1 MAEVFAN
8 PLVDLAEYTDMKQD
22 LDQGKGPVQ
31 VSGVTDSQK
40 VHVMHELSKDN
51 PWRLVVTYDDTRAKE
66 IFDDFSYFEPNTW
79 LYPARDLLFY
89 SSDIHGN
96 LLTRQ
101 RMQVFKH
108 LLEDEGGVV
117 VTTVDGLM
125 DHLLPLSRIKESCLN
140 IMVGQT
146 LDMEE
151 IKHLLTGMGYE
162 RMGQVDGMGQFSV
175 RGGILDVF
183 PLTEEV
189 PVRIELWGDEV
200 DSIRSFDAESQRS
213 IQQMDEVTIYP
224 ATELILTKKDIE
236 EGILCLEADEKKQ
249 EKAFRDQKKPEEAQR
264 IRRAVGELVESLKEG
279 FDVQTLDAYIR
290 YFCRDTV
297 SFLDYMKE
305 VGDRVT
311 LVSSGAAGKASK
323 KKQASGLALILD
335 EPQRMKEKAET
346 VETEFRESMS
356 HRLEQGYILPGQAD
370 LLFASKTVL
379 ADCHTSHSIFMTGLD
394 QRLPGMTPKA
404 KYSLTGK
411 NLNSYQNSFEILIK
425 DLTRWKKDGYR
436 VVLLSASRTRASR
449 LAGDLREY
457 DLRAFCPEDAGRPV
471 APGEIM
477 VTYGKLHKGF
487 EYPLIKFVVI
497 TEGDMFGVEKRKK
510 KRKKYNYEGKKISS
524 FSELSV
530 GDYVVHESHG
540 LGIYKGIEKIEQDH
554 VIKDY
559 IKVEYGD
566 GGNLYLPATR
576 LDGIQKYAGADAKV
590 PKLNKLG
597 GTEWTKTKTKV
608 RTAVRE
614 IAKELVELYAA
625 RQDAEGFQ
633 YGPDTVWQKEFEEMF
648 PYDETD
654 DQLTAIDDTKRDM
667 ESKKIMD
674 RLICGDVG
682 YGKTEIALRAAFKAV
697 QEEKQVVYLVPT
709 TILAQQIYNTFVQR
723 MKDFPVWVDMMSRFR
738 TPGEMKKTVEGL
750 KKGYVDIIVGTHRVL
765 SKDVQFKNLG
775 LLIVDEEQRFGVTHK
790 EKIKQMK
797 QNVDVLTL
805 TATPIPRTLHMSL
818 IGIRDMS
825 VLEEPPVDR
834 VPIQTYVMEY
844 NDEMIREAIHRELGR
859 GGQVYYVY
867 NRVNN
872 IDEVANHVA
881 SLVPDANVAFA
892 HGQMNEHQLE
902 KIMLDFINGDIDV
915 LVSTTIIETG
925 LDIPNANTMIIQ
937 DADRL
942 GLSQLYQIRGRIGRS
957 NRTSYAFLMYKRD
970 KMLKEDAEKR
980 LQAIREFTELGSG
993 IKIAMRDLEIRG
1005 AGNIL
1010 GAEQHGHMEAV
1021 GYDLYCKMLNEA
1033 VIALKGG
1040 QEEEETFET
1049 VVDCDIDAFIPDG
1062 YIKNEYLKLDVYKR
1076 ISAIETDDEYMDMQD
1091 ELIDRFGDI
1100 PKSVDNLLRVAE
1112 LKAMAHRAYV
1122 TEVDINTQEIRI
1134 ELYPKAKLDVTG
1146 IPALIAGYKTA
1157 LRFAQGEKP
1166 VLFYQD
1172 KGKKHKDCEPMM
1184 EKAKELLGKLGELAE
1199 SRK

>member
-22 LDQGKGPVQ
+22 LDQGKGPDHI
-31 VSGVTDSQK
+31 SGVTDSQK

-125 DHLLPLSRIKESCLN
+125 DHLLPLSMIKESCLN

-224 ATELILTKKDIE
+224 AAELILTKEHIE

-290 YFCRDTV
+290 YFCQDTV

-305 VGDRVT
+305 VGAKVT
-311 LVSSGAAGKASK
+311 LVSSGAAGKTAEK
-323 KKQASGLALILD
+323 KPASGLALILD

-379 ADCHTSHSIFMTGLD
+379 AECHTPHSIFMTGLD
-394 QRLPGMTPKA
+394 QRLPGMTVKA

-425 DLTRWKKDGYR
+425 DLTKWKKDGYR

-471 APGEIM
+471 APGEIL

-576 LDGIQKYAGADAKV
+576 LEGIQKYAGADAKV

-723 MKDFPVWVDMMSRFR
+723 MKDFPVRVDMMSRFR

-1146 IPALIAGYKTA
+1146 IPALIAEYKTA

-1199 SRK
+1199 SKK